1 MIKTLLIS
9 TLILLVSDTAK
20 TQTYAED
27 ELARMA
33 AETDLEHL
41 PYNIE
46 NIVVRGFDGT
56 NPPPKLIKTARPML
70 YGYGITAYHIT
81 YDSLIFFKVLSA
93 KAIHRDES
101 GNIIKEFD
109 IKNGRYSP
117 EFKKYFLE
125 SIRSEERKQIWF
137 EQIYIRDKKD
147 NVLYLAEPQKFCPH
161 CH

>member
-1 MIKTLLIS
+1 MIKKLLFS
-9 TLILLVSDTAK
+9 SVILFFAFTAK
-20 TQTYAED
+20 SQLFAEE

-33 AETDLEHL
+33 AETDIEHL
-41 PYNIE
+41 PYNVE

-56 NPPPKLIKTARPML
+56 NPPPRLVKTTRPML

-101 GNIIKEFD
+101 GNVIKEFE
-109 IKNGRYSP
+109 IKNGRYPP

-125 SIRSEERKQIWF
+125 NIRASERKEIWF
-137 EQIYIRDKKD
+137 EEIYIRDKKD
-147 NVLYLAEPQKFCPH
+147 NILYISEPQKFCPH
-161 CH
+161 CL